1 MRMNKRKSSGAKIS
15 HTSFAEG
22 GGMEHLEPRTMLDG
36 AVGSTARDFNGS
48 PLTWHGSTVANWSR
62 GSWIISFAGE
72 QSQAQADARARQVA
86 TALGVTPLQVQT
98 SALGRFARIQT
109 AGSISEAAVS
119 AAKLQFGFL
128 HNVEPDLLRAP
139 SRLPNDATF
148 AQQWPLRNI
157 GQAAD
162 SSGNGTPGADMSGP
176 QAWDITTG
184 SRQVVVAILDTGI
197 NLTHPDL
204 RANLWNNPGEIP
216 GNNNDDDGDGFVDD
230 VYGWDFVGDGQ
241 GNGDNNPDDPAT
253 QGHGTAV
260 AGCVGAVGNNALGVT
275 GVNWQVSMIACKI
288 FPDNGLAPTSA
299 IINALDYCTM
309 LKRRGVNIVVSSNS
323 YGSLQNEGSQNFN
336 DAERIAIQT
345 YTDAGM
351 IFVAAAGNDTN
362 DNDSALRAYPASYD
376 NPFIISVAATDNK
389 DQLATFSNFGHTTV
403 DLGAPGVRVWTT
415 ATGGGY
421 QYIDGTSFAC
431 PYTAGVVALMASVN
445 QFATKEQLKA
455 GLLSSV
461 DPDPFLAGITVT
473 GGRVNAFKAVRAS
486 RTQGL
491 FVTTISPGTQSA
503 NVTSIDVVFSGD
515 IDPSFLSS
523 TISLNLTLKRAN
535 GASTFNGSEIDVPI
549 LSSQVTL
556 NGQSFPFAT
565 GGNHL
570 TITFAAPL
578 ARDLYRL
585 TLRADHFR
593 DSGGNFLNG
602 DALQGNDEVYDF
614 NVISFRGPYEPNDTR
629 QTAAPLILG
638 PGGTLTLND
647 LFIGDGVNPSTD
659 VDIFKV
665 YVSGPSLIS
674 LAVRARSLPVYSGL
688 DSYIRIFDSGGAEI
702 AKNDNFDGLDSKLQV
717 FVGGAGDFYI
727 AVSAFPNTA
736 YLPDTETGRTAS
748 GSSGVYA
755 LDVSVATSGPQVIT
769 RNGTAPAT
777 IPVLGDVT
785 STINVTDGRS
795 ITDLSISLSI
805 THTFDSDLLIT
816 ITGPGGE
823 AITLF
828 NRRGGAGHNLTNTVF
843 SDDGT
848 TAISAGAAP
857 FTGTFR
863 PEQALTPFKNR
874 SAQGIWTLRIQDLK
888 PLDSGTLDAWSITF
902 THIND
907 ITGPYEL
914 NDTTLLATDTGIDT
928 SGAAT
933 FEAFVG
939 DGAFGLRDVDL
950 FRFVAGAGT
959 TITASTTVT
968 SGSVKTVLRL
978 FDATGNEIRADRRH
992 GVSTNLVNFVV
1003 ASAGTYYVGVSGGS
1017 NSANPGDLGND
1028 NYNPAN
1034 GGSGSTSDATGNYTL
1049 TISVAGGISEG
1060 PQVLSG
1066 TRLAVG
1072 VNSNGAIGLPTGTNT
1087 KGVSLDGLDYLLNGG
1102 NISSYFGAV
1111 FDGFVVRNTGDRSQT
1126 DLPMAVSNESDY
1138 ANRRVVASG
1147 VYRGLGV
1154 RRSISFGV
1162 NDQFMAIDVSLTNR
1176 TTLVMNNVAWL
1187 EGVGARQGL
1196 NLPVIDPLT
1205 QGLTL
1210 NNVKNGSMR
1219 LATSS
1224 FASGG
1229 SNYTIGLG
1237 AAAGPYNVVTGFTAP
1252 GVARDP
1258 FALLASPV
1266 DPDTSMADL
1275 GAAGQA
1281 DMSVAFNL
1289 GILGPTQTITFRYFL
1304 FVGSSTSQVT
1314 GQFDQVDAGTGS
1326 GHLVPDPKS
1335 GSLDGA
1341 TLPFS
1346 LYYPEGYANNRANSF
1361 LPIINAGSTP
1371 VRVVVIAHY
1380 EKSGIYSLPVSE
1392 VLYDSATDETGG
1404 VIPAGSRGGITLT
1417 NPANYAAGT
1426 SPGGGLPG
1434 RVQSLISGRPGVF
1447 KNTPYALEVRSS
1459 APIGAEF
1466 SHYDFGITTGVSAI
1480 STQSTTW
1487 TFAQVQKSATQ
1498 ADVIVFVNPT
1508 TVTTKVTLTFF
1519 GSSGQVAQTF
1529 TQNVEA
1535 GRRGGWSM
1543 SDLNIPSGTFA
1554 ARLDSEQPIVAAL
1567 THYDIG
1573 AGNGYGT
1580 TGLPSAGSTTG
1591 GTAQGQVGLAATNE
1605 SVRVLNTNTTPAT
1618 VTFTFAFANSSS
1630 YRRTLVVPAK
1640 SSGGFSVSSL
1650 VGFPVGQAYSVLYD
1664 STLPVTVSLPNQTS
1678 VGSSGFTL
1686 TSTAATQWLFG
1697 DGFRPASGN
1706 LVKEYLRVF
1715 NPSVTDQTIEIAIN
1729 YNDGTSEVFRRTVPA
1744 RATANYNV
1752 FDFVTGVH
1760 ASPGTVPG
1768 VGSFYGVRVASA
1780 VPVVAFMG
1788 HYDGFLGG
1796 GFGSLGTALGTLG
1809 SPA

>member
-1 MRMNKRKSSGAKIS
+1 MRINKRKSSGSKIAQQ
-15 HTSFAEG
+15 SFGE
-22 GGMEHLEPRTMLDG
+22 GMEQLEPRAMLSG
-36 AVGSTARDFNGS
+36 EVGSTTRDFIGS
-48 PLTWHGSTVANWSR
+48 PINWQGEQMNNWSR
-62 GSWIISFAGE
+62 GSWIIVFGSE
-72 QSQAQADARARQVA
+72 QSQAQANSRAQQVVNA
-86 TALGVTPLQVQT
+86 LGITALQIQPSPL
-98 SALGRFARIQT
+98 GHFARIQT
-109 AGSISEAAVS
+109 ANGVSEAAV
-119 AAKLQFGFL
+119 AAARQQFGGWL
-128 HNVEPDLLRAP
+128 LNVQPDLLSATTRV
-139 SRLPNDATF
+139 PNDATF

-157 GQAAD
+157 GQNAD
-162 SSGNGTPGADMSGP
+162 SSGNGTPGADMSLVP
-176 QAWDITTG
+176 AWDITTG
-184 SRQVVVAILDTGI
+184 SRQVVAAILDTGI

-204 RANLWNNPGEIP
+204 RANLWVNPGEIP
-216 GNNNDDDGDGFVDD
+216 GNNIDDDGNGFVDD
-230 VYGWDFVGDGQ
+230 VNGWDFVGDGQ

-253 QGHGTAV
+253 QGHGTSV
-260 AGCVGAVGNNALGVT
+260 AGCVGAVGNNALGVS
-275 GVNWQVSMIACKI
+275 GVNWQLQMIACKI
-288 FPDNGLAPTSA
+288 FPDNGNSPQSA
-299 IINALDYCTM
+299 QIGALEYCILM
-309 LKRRGVNIVVSSNS
+309 KRRGVNIVVSSNS
-323 YGSLQNEGSQNFN
+323 YGSLQNETNAQFN
-336 DAERIAIQT
+336 DAIRIAIQN

-351 IFVAAAGNDTN
+351 IFVAAAGNDAN
-362 DNDSALRAYPASYD
+362 DNDSTTRAYPASYE
-376 NPFIISVAATDNK
+376 NPFIISAAATDNK
-389 DQLATFSNFGHTTV
+389 DQLATFSNFGRTTV
-403 DLGAPGVRVWTT
+403 DVGAPGVRVWTT

-421 QYIDGTSFAC
+421 RYIDGTSFAC
-431 PYTAGVVALMASVN
+431 PYTAGVIALMASVN

-455 GLLSSV
+455 GLFASV
-461 DPDPFLAGITVT
+461 DPIPALTNKTVT
-473 GGRVNAFKAVRAS
+473 GGRINAFKAVRAS

-491 FVTTISPGTQSA
+491 FVTTLSPGTQAA
-503 NVTSIDVVFSGD
+503 NVTQLDVIFSGD
-515 IDPSFLSS
+515 IDPSYLST
-523 TISLNLTLKRAN
+523 TISLNLSLKRAN
-535 GASTFNGSEIDVPI
+535 GASSFNGSEIDVPI
-549 LSSQVTL
+549 ISSQLTL

-570 TITFAAPL
+570 IITFAAPL

-593 DSGGNFLNG
+593 DAAGNYLNG
-602 DALQGNDEVYDF
+602 DATQGNDEVYDF

-629 QTAAPLILG
+629 QTAAPLILNSNG
-638 PGGTLTLND
+638 NLTLDD
-647 LFIGDGVNPSTD
+647 LFIGDGVNPTTD

-674 LAVRARSLPVYSGL
+674 LAIRARSLPVYSGL
-688 DSYIRIFDSGGAEI
+688 DSYLRIFDSGGVEI
-702 AKNDNFDGLDSKLQV
+702 AHNDNFDGLDSKLQV

-727 AVSAFPNTA
+727 SISAFPNTA
-736 YLPDTETGRTAS
+736 YLPDTESGRTAN

-755 LDVSVATSGPQVIT
+755 LDINVATSGPQVIT
-769 RNGTAPAT
+769 RSGTAPFN
-777 IPVLGDVT
+777 IPVLGDIT

-795 ITDLSISLSI
+795 ITDLTVSLSI

-816 ITGPGGE
+816 LTGPGGDTL
-823 AITLF
+823 TLF
-828 NRRGGAGHNLTNTVF
+828 NRRGGAGHNLVNTVF
-843 SDDGT
+843 SDSAS
-848 TAISAGAAP
+848 TAIAAGSAP
-857 FTGTFR
+857 FTGSFL

-874 SAQGIWTLRIQDLK
+874 TAQGVWTLRIQDLK
-888 PLDSGTLDAWSITF
+888 PLDSGTLNAWSITF

-914 NDTTLLATDTGIDT
+914 NDTTILATETGIDG

-933 FEAFVG
+933 FEAFSG

-950 FRFVAGAGT
+950 FRFIAGAGT
-959 TITASTTVT
+959 TITVNSTVNT
-968 SGSVKTVLRL
+968 GSVKTVLRL
-978 FDATGNEIRADRRH
+978 FDAAGNEIRADRRH
-992 GVSTNLVNFVV
+992 GVTTNLVNFVV

-1017 NSANPGDLGND
+1017 NSSNPGDLGND
-1028 NYNPAN
+1028 NYNPAT
-1034 GGSGSTSDATGNYTL
+1034 GGSGSSSDATGTYTL

-1066 TRLAVG
+1066 NRLAVG
-1072 VNSNGAIGLPTGTNT
+1072 VNANGAIGLPTGTST
-1087 KGVSLDGLDYLLNGG
+1087 KGLSLDGLDYLLSGG
-1102 NISSYFGAV
+1102 TISSYFGAV
-1111 FDGFVVRNTGDRSQT
+1111 FDGFVIRNTGDRSQT
-1126 DLPMAVSNESDY
+1126 DLPMAVSNESDF

-1154 RRSISFGV
+1154 RRAISFGV
-1162 NDQFMAIDVSLTNR
+1162 NDQFIAIDVSLTNR

-1196 NLPVIDPLT
+1196 NLPVIDPQT

-1237 AAAGPYNVVTGFTAP
+1237 AAAGTYNVVTGFTAP

-1266 DPDTSMADL
+1266 DPDTSMADV
-1275 GAAGQA
+1275 GVDGTA

-1289 GILGPTQTITFRYFL
+1289 GVLGPTQTITFRYFM
-1304 FVGSSTSQVT
+1304 FVGSSQSQVAT
-1314 GQFDQVDAGTGS
+1314 LFNQVDAGTGS

-1335 GSLDGA
+1335 SSLDGA
-1341 TLPFS
+1341 ALPFT

-1361 LPIINAGSTP
+1361 LPIVNGGSTP
-1371 VRVVVIAHY
+1371 VRVLVIAHY
-1380 EKSGIYSLPVSE
+1380 EKSGIYNLPVSE
-1392 VLYDSATDETGG
+1392 VLYDSGTDEPNG
-1404 VIPAGSRGGITLT
+1404 VIPANSRGGITLT
-1417 NPANYAAGT
+1417 NPANYASGT
-1426 SPGGGLPG
+1426 SGGGGLPG
-1434 RVQSLISGRPGVF
+1434 RVHSLISGRPGVF
-1447 KNTPYALEVRSS
+1447 KDTPYSLEIRSS
-1459 APIGAEF
+1459 APVGAEF

-1487 TFAQVQKSATQ
+1487 TFAQVQKSATL
-1498 ADVIVFVNPT
+1498 ADVIVFTNPS

-1519 GSSGQVAQTF
+1519 GASGQVAQTF

-1535 GRRGGWSM
+1535 GRRGGWSV
-1543 SDLNIPSGTFA
+1543 SALNIPNGTFA

-1567 THYDIG
+1567 THYDTG

-1580 TGLPSAGSTTG
+1580 TGLPSAGSTSG
-1591 GTAQGQVGLAATNE
+1591 GTSQGQVGLTATSE

-1640 SSGGFSVSSL
+1640 SSGGFSVSAL

-1686 TSTAATQWLFG
+1686 ASSAATQWLFG
-1697 DGFRPASGN
+1697 DGFRPATGTA
-1706 LVKEYLRVF
+1706 VKEYLRVF
-1715 NPSVTDQTIEIAIN
+1715 NPSVIDQTIEIGIN
-1729 YNDGTSEVFRRTVPA
+1729 YNDGTSEVFRRTIPA
-1744 RATANYNV
+1744 RSTANYNV
-1752 FDFVTGVH
+1752 FDFITGTH

-1780 VPVVAFMG
+1780 VPVVAFLG

-1796 GFGSLGTALGTLG
+1796 GFGSLGTALGTVG
-1809 SPA
+1809 TPS

>member
-1 MRMNKRKSSGAKIS
+1 MRRNKRKSSGAKNS
-15 HTSFAEG
+15 HSSSFG
-22 GGMEHLEPRTMLDG
+22 DGMEHLEPRTMLD
-36 AVGSTARDFNGS
+36 AAIGSLTRDFTGS
-48 PLTWHGSTVANWSR
+48 PIDWQGEHMANWSR
-62 GSWIISFAGE
+62 GSWIVTFSGE
-72 QSQAQADARARQVA
+72 QSRAQADARARQVA
-86 TALGVTPLQVQT
+86 TALGITPSQVDP
-98 SALGRFARIQT
+98 SPLGRFARIQT
-109 AGSISEAAVS
+109 AGAISEAAV
-119 AAKLQFGFL
+119 AAARLQFGFL
-128 HNVEPDLLRAP
+128 LNVQPDRLSAP

-184 SRQVVVAILDTGI
+184 SRQVVVGILDTGI

-204 RANLWNNPGEIP
+204 RDNLWTNPGEIP
-216 GNNNDDDGDGFVDD
+216 GNNIDDDGNGFVDD
-230 VYGWDFVGDGQ
+230 INGWDFVGNGQ

-260 AGCVGAVGNNALGVT
+260 AGCVGAVGNNAIGVT
-275 GVNWQVSMIACKI
+275 GINWQVSMMALKI
-288 FPDNGLAPTSA
+288 FPDDGLSPQSA
-299 IINALDYCTM
+299 QIGALEYSILM
-309 LKRRGVNIVVSSNS
+309 KRRGVNIVVSSNS
-323 YGSLQNEGSQNFN
+323 YGSLQAESSAQFN
-336 DAERIAIQT
+336 DAIRIAIQN

-362 DNDSALRAYPASYD
+362 DNDSSTRAYPASYD

-389 DQLATFSNFGHTTV
+389 DQLATFSNWGHTTV

-421 QYIDGTSFAC
+421 QYIDGTSFSC
-431 PYTAGVVALMASVN
+431 PYTAGVIALMASVN

-455 GLLSSV
+455 GLLASV
-461 DPDPFLAGITVT
+461 DPIPALAGITVT
-473 GGRVNAFKAVRAS
+473 GGRVNAFKAVRSS

-491 FVTTISPGTQSA
+491 FVTTLSPGTQAA
-503 NVTSIDVVFSGD
+503 NVTQIDVVFSGD
-515 IDPSFLSS
+515 IDPAYLSS
-523 TISLNLTLKRAN
+523 TIALNLTLKRAN
-535 GASTFNGSEIDVPI
+535 GATTFNGSEIDVPI
-549 LSSQVTL
+549 LSSQIFL

-585 TLRADHFR
+585 TLRSEHFR
-593 DSGGNFLNG
+593 DSAGNYLNG
-602 DALQGNDEVYDF
+602 DDAQGNDEVYDF

-629 QTAAPLILG
+629 QTAAPLVLG

-647 LFIGDGVNPSTD
+647 LFIGDGVNPGTD
-659 VDIFKV
+659 VDIFRI

-688 DSYIRIFDSGGAEI
+688 DSYLRIFDSGGVEI
-702 AKNDNFDGLDSKLQV
+702 AKNDNFEGLDSKLQV

-727 AVSAFPNTA
+727 AVSAYPNTA
-736 YLPDTETGRTAS
+736 YLPDTEAGRTPS

-755 LDVSVATSGPQVIT
+755 LDIAVATSGPQVIT
-769 RNGTAPAT
+769 RSGTAPLP
-777 IPVLGDVT
+777 IPVLGDIT

-795 ITDLSISLSI
+795 ITDLTISLSI
-805 THTFDSDLLIT
+805 AHTFDSDLFIT

-823 AITLF
+823 TITLF
-828 NRRGGAGHNLTNTVF
+828 NRRGGAGHNLTSTVF
-843 SDDGT
+843 SDDAPT
-848 TAISAGAAP
+848 PIAAGAAP
-857 FTGTFR
+857 FTGAFR

-874 SAQGIWTLRIQDLK
+874 TAQGLWTLRVQDLK
-888 PLDSGTLDAWSITF
+888 PLDSGSLDAWSITF

-907 ITGPYEL
+907 ITGPFEL
-914 NDTTLLATDTGIDT
+914 NDTTFLATDSGIDT
-928 SGAAT
+928 NGAAT
-933 FEAFVG
+933 FQAFVG

-959 TITASTTVT
+959 TITASTIVT
-968 SGSVKTVLRL
+968 SGSVKTILRL

-992 GVSTNLVNFVV
+992 AVTTNLVNFVV

-1017 NSANPGDLGND
+1017 NSANPGDLGNHD
-1028 NYNPAN
+1028 YIPAE
-1034 GGSGSTSDATGNYTL
+1034 GGSGSPSDATGEYTL

-1060 PQVLSG
+1060 PRVLSG
-1066 TRLAVG
+1066 NRLSVG
-1072 VNSNGAIGLPTGTNT
+1072 VNSNGAIGLPVGTSP
-1087 KGVSLDGLDYLLNGG
+1087 KGLSLDGLEYLLNNGA
-1102 NISSYFGAV
+1102 ISTYFGAV
-1111 FDGFVVRNTGDRSQT
+1111 FDNFVVRNTGDHSQT
-1126 DLPMAVSNESDY
+1126 DLPMAVANESDF

-1162 NDQFMAIDVSLTNR
+1162 NDQFIAIDVSLTNR

-1196 NLPVIDPLT
+1196 NLPVIDPVT

-1229 SNYTIGLG
+1229 STYTIGLG
-1237 AAAGPYNVVTGFTAP
+1237 AAAGTYNVVTGFTAP

-1289 GILGPTQTITFRYFL
+1289 GVLGPTQTITFRYFI
-1304 FVGSSTSQVT
+1304 FAGSSTAQVA
-1314 GQFDQVDAGTGS
+1314 GLFDQVDNDTGS
-1326 GHLVPDPKS
+1326 GHLVGIPTS
-1335 GSLDGA
+1335 GSLNGSS
-1341 TLPFS
+1341 LPYS

-1361 LPIINAGSTP
+1361 LPIVNGGSTP

-1392 VLYDSATDETGG
+1392 VLYDSATDETTG
-1404 VIPAGSRGGITLT
+1404 VIPANSRAGITLT

-1426 SPGGGLPG
+1426 SGGGGLPG
-1434 RVQSLISGRPGVF
+1434 RVLSLISGRPGVF
-1447 KNTPYALEVRSS
+1447 KDTPYALEVRSS

-1466 SHYDFGITTGVSAI
+1466 SHYDFGITTGVSAL

-1487 TFAQVQKSATQ
+1487 TFAQVQKTSTM
-1498 ADVIVFVNPT
+1498 ADVIVFVNPS

-1519 GSSGQVAQTF
+1519 GASGQVAQTF

-1535 GRRGGWSM
+1535 GRRGGWSV
-1543 SDLNIPSGTFA
+1543 SALNIPSGTFA

-1591 GTAQGQVGLAATNE
+1591 GTSQGQVGLTATSE
-1605 SVRVLNTNTTPAT
+1605 SVRVLNTNATQAT

-1630 YRRTLVVPAK
+1630 YRRTLIVPAR

-1664 STLPVTVSLPNQTS
+1664 STQPVTVSLPNQTS
-1678 VGSSGFTL
+1678 VGSSGSTL
-1686 TSTAATQWLFG
+1686 TSAASTQWLFG
-1697 DGFRPASGN
+1697 DGFRPAQGN
-1706 LVKEYLRVF
+1706 LVKEFLRVF
-1715 NPSVTDQTIEIAIN
+1715 NPSVTDQTVEIAIN

-1752 FDFVTGVH
+1752 FDFITGSR
-1760 ASPGTVPG
+1760 ANPGTVPG
-1768 VGSFYGVRVASA
+1768 VGSFYGVRVAAA

-1796 GFGSLGTALGTLG
+1796 GFGSLGTPLGTLG
-1809 SPA
+1809 TPS